1 MSSRDFLK
9 RFKIKPSSLFKKIK
23 KTFSFVNFKQK
34 GPLSFFKK
42 NIGNKKYDKDLVAS
56 LSKKRW
62 PKLRQL
68 KYIPDVIS
76 KKEWLVFR
84 IAALVF
90 VVSLLAF
97 LICGW
102 FKITHIVPAV
112 GGAYTEGLVGM
123 PKFINPLYTSL
134 NDVDQDIAS
143 LIYPGL
149 VKIDKHQQIVPD
161 MAESWTVSDDQ
172 KEYTFYLRDG
182 LRWHDGESL
191 TIDDVVFTI
200 ESIQDSEF
208 KSPLAVN
215 FANVKLEV
223 LDEKTIKFILPE
235 SYAVFLENLTVGILP
250 SHLWLEVVPANA
262 LLTDYNLRPIGSGP
276 YKFKSLTK
284 DKLGNIKVYTL
295 ERNRDYA
302 PTAHL
307 KQINFKFYP
316 DFASAAMALKSHNID
331 GMSYLPK
338 DLEEE
343 TKTRKD
349 LTYYNLSLPQ
359 YTGVFFN
366 QAKNKALESLN
377 VRQALTYAL
386 EKDTIVSEA
395 LRGEGQVIDAPILAG
410 FIGYNPNIEKYAH
423 DDDKAG
429 ELLDEAGWK
438 FEEKDE
444 EENTE
449 DSGAIL
455 FRKKDDIELKV
466 ILTTVNRS
474 ENFKVAQLIQK
485 MWQSIGVK
493 VEIKIIEAG
502 QIQSDVIR
510 KRNFE
515 ALLFGEIFGTDPD
528 PYPFW
533 HSSQA
538 GENGLNLANFVN
550 KEADKVLE
558 EARQISDPQKRHDKY
573 IHFQNILNKNLP
585 AIFLYTPKYVYPM
598 SNKIKGMD
606 VKVIS
611 VPCDRF
617 SSIEEWYIDTKRS
630 F

>member
-9 RFKIKPSSLFKKIK
+9 RFKTKLTSLFKKNKSI
-23 KTFSFVNFKQK
+23 TSLFKGFLK
-34 GPLSFFKK
+34 FFKK
-42 NIGNKKYDKDLVAS
+42 SKKNIKHDKDLVAS

-62 PKLRQL
+62 PKFRQL
-68 KYIPDVIS
+68 KYLPDVIS

-84 IAALVF
+84 VAAIVFAVSILSFLVG
-90 VVSLLAF
+90 
-97 LICGW
+97 GW
-102 FKITHIVPAV
+102 FQITHIAPAV
-112 GGAYTEGLVGM
+112 GGTYTEGLVGM

-149 VKIDKHQQIVPD
+149 VKIDKHQQVVPD
-161 MAESWTVSDDQ
+161 LAESWFVSDDQ
-172 KEYTFYLRDG
+172 KEYTFYLKDN
-182 LRWHDGESL
+182 LKWHDGMPL
-191 TIDDVVFTI
+191 TVHDVVFTI
-200 ESIQDSEF
+200 ESIQDPEF

-223 LDEKTIKFILPE
+223 LDDKSIKFILPE
-235 SYAVFLENLTVGILP
+235 SFAVFLENLTVGILP

-295 ERNRDYA
+295 ERNKEYA
-302 PTAHL
+302 PTSHL

-316 DFASAAMALKSHNID
+316 DFASAAMALKGHNID

-343 TKTRKD
+343 TRTRKD
-349 LTYYNLSLPQ
+349 LTYHNLSLPQ

-366 QAKNKALESLN
+366 QAKNKALESLS

-410 FIGYNPNIEKYAH
+410 FIGYNPNIAKYEF
-423 DDDKAG
+423 DENKSN

-438 FEEKDE
+438 FEEKNE
-444 EENTE
+444 EEESTE
-449 DSGAIL
+449 DNGAAL
-455 FRKKDDIELKV
+455 FRKKNDTELK
-466 ILTTVNRS
+466 ITLTTVNRS

-493 VEIKIIEAG
+493 VEIKIVEAG

-538 GENGLNLANFVN
+538 GENGLNLANFIN

-598 SNKIKGMD
+598 SDKIKGMD